1 MKPAFWAR
9 RTHKWIGLIIG
20 LQALLWMI
28 SGVYMTVISLD
39 IIHGDHLAHTRGEPL
54 VPSAQWLSPE
64 QILSQHP
71 GLTSYRVRHLL
82 DEVVYEIH
90 AKEGVSLIDA
100 KSGARISPLD
110 KDIARALG
118 ESMYQ
123 GTGKVS
129 SVEWITQAP
138 QEIGARRPV
147 PLWAVRFSDTGETTL
162 YFSPDTGELVA
173 RRHSL
178 WRWFDFLW
186 MLHIMDYDART
197 DVNNNLL
204 RVAAAVGLI
213 FALSGVWLLLYS
225 FRRRD
230 AA

>member
-1 MKPAFWAR
+1 MKPAFWVR
-9 RTHKWIGLIIG
+9 RTHKWIGLFIG

-54 VPSAQWLSPE
+54 TPAAQWMGPGQLLE
-64 QILSQHP
+64 QHP
-71 GLTSYRVRHLL
+71 GLTSYRVKHLL
-82 DEVVYEIH
+82 DKVVYEIH
-90 AKEGVSLIDA
+90 AEDGASLVDA
-100 KSGARISPLD
+100 VDGSRLSPLD
-110 KDIARALG
+110 KDLARALG

-123 GTGKVS
+123 GDAAVS

-138 QEIGARRPV
+138 SEVKTRPV
-147 PLWAVRFSDTGETTL
+147 PLWAVRFADSGETTL
-162 YFSPDTGELVA
+162 YFSPDTGELLA

-186 MLHIMDYDART
+186 MFHIMDYESRS

-204 RVAAAVGLI
+204 RVAAVTGLV

-225 FRRRD
+225 FRRRR
-230 AA
+230 AV